1 MASNLVKRYTD
12 YRIRNEQIKA
22 RQRREREKE
31 LEPFLIDIG
40 KSVDEDRAN
49 GRSVPELAALIDN
62 KNRNF
67 LYSALR
73 KYRAS
78 MPEFVEPDTVP
89 EFEAEPTASM
99 IEYELQPTGNYW
111 VRIVESSDDAD
122 SYYFTIDNGTVV
134 DYPEGI
140 AERYGK
146 PFLKKLISE
155 VERGAAQN
163 T

>member
-40 KSVDEDRAN
+40 KSVDEDRSN

-78 MPEFVEPDTVP
+78 LPEFVEPDVVS
-89 EFEAEPTASM
+89 EFEPEP
-99 IEYELQPTGNYW
+99 EY
-111 VRIVESSDDAD
+111 RIVFDENTQDPRKAVVYTVGVNGIERDWN
-122 SYYFTIDNGTVV
+122 FLLEEGTVV
-134 DYPEGI
+134 FYGTLIGDLW
-140 AERYGK
+140 GK

-155 VERGAAQN
+155 IERKVAE
-163 T
+163 